1 MLNTI
6 FMGNMLKAMSMML
19 VSVIGIGIVAYSI
32 STAPPETSINCDE
45 QICTTGIIAQ
55 VIDGDT
61 IKFLSDDSEEIRIR
75 LALVNAAER
84 TDPGGQEAKTFAES
98 QCSAGSE
105 SVFILDRGQKPS
117 FDREIGLVFCS
128 ESSLNELLLENDHAE
143 IDPRFCGRSEFGGL
157 DWAVKYGCD

>member
-1 MLNTI
+1 
-6 FMGNMLKAMSMML
+6 MGNLLKAMSMML

-32 STAPPETSINCDE
+32 SVTPPETSINCDD
-45 QICTTGIIAQ
+45 QICTTGMIAQ

-61 IKFLSDDSEEIRIR
+61 VKFLSDEGKEIRIR

-84 TDPGGQEAKTFAES
+84 TDSGGEEAKIFAES

-128 ESSLNELLLENDHAE
+128 EASLNELLLENYHAE

-157 DWAVKYGCD
+157 DWAIKYGCD

>member
-1 MLNTI
+1 
-6 FMGNMLKAMSMML
+6 MGNMLKAVSMML
-19 VSVIGIGIVAYSI
+19 VSVIGIGIVAFAIYVE
-32 STAPPETSINCDE
+32 PPKTSINCDD

-55 VIDGDT
+55 VVDGDT
-61 IKFLSDDSEEIRIR
+61 VKFLSDAGEEVRIR

-84 TDPGGQEAKTFAES
+84 TEPGGEEAKIFAES

-117 FDREIGLVFCS
+117 FGREVGLVFCS
-128 ESSLNELLLENDHAE
+128 ETSLNELLLENDYAE

-157 DWAVKYGCD
+157 DWAVKHGCN

>member
-32 STAPPETSINCDE
+32 STTPPETSINCDD
-45 QICTTGIIAQ
+45 QICTTGTIAQ

-61 IKFLSDDSEEIRIR
+61 VKFLSDDGKEIRIR

-84 TDPGGQEAKTFAES
+84 TDSGGEEAKIFAES

-128 ESSLNELLLENDHAE
+128 EASLNELRLENDHAE

-157 DWAVKYGCD
+157 DWAIKYGCD

>member
-1 MLNTI
+1 
-6 FMGNMLKAMSMML
+6 MGNMLKAVSMML
-19 VSVIGIGIVAYSI
+19 VSVIGIGIVAFAIYVE
-32 STAPPETSINCDE
+32 PPKTSINCDD

-55 VIDGDT
+55 VVDGDT
-61 IKFLSDDSEEIRIR
+61 VKFLSDAGEEVRIR

-84 TDPGGQEAKTFAES
+84 TEPGGEEAKIFAES

-117 FDREIGLVFCS
+117 FGREVGLVFCS
-128 ESSLNELLLENDHAE
+128 ETSLNEILLENNYAE

-157 DWAVKYGCD
+157 DWAVKHGCD

>member
-1 MLNTI
+1 
-6 FMGNMLKAMSMML
+6 MGGMLKALSLIL

-32 STAPPETSINCDE
+32 SITPPDTSVDCEE

-55 VIDGDT
+55 VVDGDT
-61 IKFLSDDSEEIRIR
+61 VKFLSDSGEEIRIR
-75 LALVNAAER
+75 LALVNAPER
-84 TDPGGQEAKTFAES
+84 TEPGGDESKAFAVS

-128 ESSLNELLLENDHAE
+128 ETSLNELLLENDHAE
-143 IDPRFCGRSEFGGL
+143 LDPRFCGRSEFGGL
-157 DWAVKYGCD
+157 DWALKYGCD